1 MTRLNIATVLA
12 SILVAFGNFA
22 KAQDFPT
29 RPVTLIVPWAAGGA
43 TDLQLRALAT
53 ASEKHLGQPIVV
65 ENRPGAAGT
74 LGPMRMAE
82 ARPDGY
88 TVSQIPISVF
98 RAPFLRKTTLD
109 PTDDFTYIIHLT
121 GYTFGM
127 VVRNDARWN
136 SFRDFLADAK
146 ANSGTISYGTSGT
159 GSTGH
164 LTMEA
169 IAIQQGIRWTHVPFR
184 GVAEAVNALLGGHIQ
199 ANADGS
205 GWAPQVDAGQFRL
218 LVVWGAQRSKRWP
231 TVPTLKEIGIDM
243 VSNSPYGIAGPKGMD
258 PKIANVLHDAFKKG
272 MEEPSHLAVLASL
285 DQEPAYLNSNDYHA
299 FALREIAEQKRLILE
314 LGPKLD

>member
-1 MTRLNIATVLA
+1 MKLATVLA
-12 SILVAFGNFA
+12 LILVAFGNFA

-29 RPVTLIVPWAAGGA
+29 RPVTLIVPWVAGGA
-43 TDLQLRALAT
+43 TDVQLRALAT
-53 ASEKHLGQPIVV
+53 ATEKHLGQPIVI

-74 LGPMRMAE
+74 LGPIRMAQ
-82 ARPDGY
+82 AKPDGY

-98 RAPFLRKTTLD
+98 RAPFLRKVTLD

-121 GYTFGM
+121 GYTFG
-127 VVRNDARWN
+127 VVIRSDAPWN
-136 SFRDFLADAK
+136 SFRNFLAHAK
-146 ANSGTISYGTSGT
+146 ANPGAISYGTSGT

-164 LTMEA
+164 LTMEG
-169 IAIQQGIRWTHVPFR
+169 IAIQQGIKWTHVPFS
-184 GVAEAVNALLGGHIQ
+184 GVADSINALLGGHIH

-231 TVPTLKEIGIDM
+231 TVPTLKEIGINM
-243 VSNSPYGIAGPKGMD
+243 ISNSPYGIAGPKGMD
-258 PKIANVLHDAFKKG
+258 PRIAKVLHDAFKKG
-272 MEEPSHLAVLASL
+272 MEEPSHLAVLAKL
-285 DQEPAYLNSNDYHA
+285 DQEPDYLSSNDYHA

-314 LGPKLD
+314 LGLKLD